1 MNRRTFITQ
10 CALGSAGVAALV
22 QGCQPT
28 TERGAALAADPDG
41 GGAVSASGG
50 EASPLE
56 RPAIDQAPPA
66 RFETA
71 TFALG

>member
-10 CALGSAGVAALV
+10 CALGSAGLTAMV

-28 TERGAALAADPDG
+28 TQTGVALATAPDAG
-41 GGAVSASGG
+41 AAVSASAG
-50 EASPLE
+50 EAAPLE
-56 RPAIDQAPPA
+56 RPAIDQDPPT